1 MPEALWFG
9 DCAGSCLSATLSNP
23 TAGCGKPHVR
33 WCGRGIGLVPLPRPD
48 QVLSGPCRSGLV
60 REWVGTSDAFTVSGR
75 LPSRASSLPQVLIA
89 IPCGSGLVRE
99 WAGTSDVFS
108 VCGILLSRAS
118 SLPRMLSGPCGSGLV
133 REWVGTSDA
142 FTVSGRLPSRASSL
156 PVCPAWAETSH
167 LKAVARLSDDNCS
180 ETQGGRREAKLK
192 EARSK
197 GATAGT
203 RTGSEA
209 GCGRLVF
216 WEPRNPTVTERRIR

>member
-1 MPEALWFG
+1 MIWPRTDGLRSGPETSHLGCVWHTEAIGFA
-9 DCAGSCLSATLSNP
+9 AGSRQFASKLAPTASGPNQKRTLSIWP
-23 TAGCGKPHVR
+23 TTGLLPGGRASLLAMGCAAALKPA
-33 WCGRGIGLVPLPRPD
+33 
-48 QVLSGPCRSGLV
+48 
-60 REWVGTSDAFTVSGR
+60 TSVVSDE
-75 LPSRASSLPQVLIA
+75 PSRPVLLPV
-89 IPCGSGLVRE
+89 PGN
-99 WAGTSDVFS
+99 
-108 VCGILLSRAS
+108 
-118 SLPRMLSGPCGSGLV
+118 
-133 REWVGTSDA
+133 
-142 FTVSGRLPSRASSL
+142 SRASSL

>member
-1 MPEALWFG
+1 M
-9 DCAGSCLSATLSNP
+9 
-23 TAGCGKPHVR
+23 
-33 WCGRGIGLVPLPRPD
+33 
-48 QVLSGPCRSGLV
+48 
-60 REWVGTSDAFTVSGR
+60 
-75 LPSRASSLPQVLIA
+75 
-89 IPCGSGLVRE
+89 
-99 WAGTSDVFS
+99 
-108 VCGILLSRAS
+108 
-118 SLPRMLSGPCGSGLV
+118 
-133 REWVGTSDA
+133 
-142 FTVSGRLPSRASSL
+142 
-156 PVCPAWAETSH
+156 CPAWAETSH

>member
-1 MPEALWFG
+1 MRRSASHAVLDALRP
-9 DCAGSCLSATLSNP
+9 LLRTRSA
-23 TAGCGKPHVR
+23 
-33 WCGRGIGLVPLPRPD
+33 
-48 QVLSGPCRSGLV
+48 
-60 REWVGTSDAFTVSGR
+60 
-75 LPSRASSLPQVLIA
+75 
-89 IPCGSGLVRE
+89 
-99 WAGTSDVFS
+99 
-108 VCGILLSRAS
+108 LSR
-118 SLPRMLSGPCGSGLV
+118 
-133 REWVGTSDA
+133 TSP
-142 FTVSGRLPSRASSL
+142 LL
-156 PVCPAWAETSH
+156 VCPAWAETSH